1 MSEVGGIEAE
11 ADLRAHWKGVRDQGA
26 RPTCLACAASDAH
39 AHAHT
44 LAHPLSVEYVFFK
57 AAQQMPE
64 KVAPLGLTLEVTDIA
79 LRTDG
84 QPNESDWPYQVAH
97 PDPWRPPTVGQLWY
111 GSCAQ
116 LTAAQA
122 VLDALQ
128 AGSPVLMAL
137 RLVPGFRRVQSSP
150 YIIDPSGVPAGGHA
164 VLTVG
169 AGRRT
174 VGGPLDL
181 LLIRNSWGFR
191 WGFGGH
197 AWLPIEYLAD
207 KLIGA
212 RQLAAIVPSHPC

>member
-1 MSEVGGIEAE
+1 MSEVGGIEVE

-39 AHAHT
+39 ARAHA

-57 AAQQMPE
+57 AAQQMLG
-64 KVAPLGLTLEVTDIA
+64 KVAPFGLTLEVTDIA
-79 LRTDG
+79 LGADG
-84 QPNESDWPYQVAH
+84 QPVESDWPYQAIH
-97 PDPWRPPTVGQLWY
+97 PDPWQPPTVGQLWY
-111 GSCAQ
+111 ANTAQ
-116 LTAAQA
+116 LAAGQA
-122 VLDALQ
+122 VLDALH
-128 AGSPVLMAL
+128 AGSAAVMAL
-137 RLVPGFRRVQSSP
+137 RLVPGFMRVQATP
-150 YIIDPSGVPAGGHA
+150 HIIDHSGIPAGGHA
-164 VLTVG
+164 VLAVG

-174 VGGPLDL
+174 GGGPLDL

-212 RQLAAIVPSHPC
+212 RRLAAIAPPQP

>member
-1 MSEVGGIEAE
+1 MSEVGGIEVE

-39 AHAHT
+39 AHAHM
-44 LAHPLSVEYVFFK
+44 LAHPLSVEYVFFT
-57 AAQQMPE
+57 AAQQMPG
-64 KVAPLGLTLEVTDIA
+64 KIAPSGLTLDATAAA

-84 QPNESDWPYQVAH
+84 QPNESDWPYQAAH
-97 PDPWRPPTVGQLWY
+97 PDPWQPPKVGQLWY
-111 GSCAQ
+111 GNCAQ
-116 LTAAQA
+116 LAAGQA

-128 AGSPVLMAL
+128 AGNPAVMAL
-137 RLVPGFRRVQSSP
+137 RIVPGFMRVQAAP
-150 YIIDPSGVPAGGHA
+150 HIIDHTGAPAGGHA
-164 VLTVG
+164 VLAVG

-197 AWLPIEYLAD
+197 AWLPIEYLVD

-212 RQLAAIVPSHPC
+212 RRLAAVVTSQP